1 MIQFF
6 VQARFQRRDTMV
18 SFPSIMQRR
27 NKSYRNF
34 FSQSL
39 IFVCLIILVG
49 RGWSEEPSKN
59 SEKNGENPRD
69 ANGKRLITAIR
80 AETPLDIDGLL
91 DDPAWQ
97 SSRFQGQFTQREP
110 EEGAPT
116 TEKTEVG
123 LLYDE
128 KNLYIG
134 IKCYDSEPD
143 KIIAREM
150 RRDAIVDD
158 DDYFE
163 LVLDTYHDHRSG
175 YYFITNPHGNKR
187 EAILANEGRDYN
199 PAWDG
204 VWSCRAKITDEGWF
218 VEIAIPWK
226 TLRFAEQSPAVWGV
240 NFARMIRRKNEHVY
254 WQLIPRD
261 FGRGAAIFRLSG
273 AGSIQGISDAEM
285 GGNLELRPYFL
296 GGMENDQ
303 NTNFTTDRLGDIG
316 LDTKVALT
324 ANLALDLTLNT
335 DFAQV
340 EADQEQVN
348 LTRFSLY
355 YPEKREFFLEGAE
368 LFSFGGSG
376 GNRWQREE
384 TDLNLFYSR
393 RLGLVDGHEARILGG
408 AKMVGKIG
416 KYHVGLLNILTDD
429 VTIREED
436 EQTKINATNFTVVR
450 LRRDILQRATIGMM
464 FLNKEDL
471 RSSDF
476 NRSLGLDG
484 HVPLTQHFT
493 LSGYLAATFGPEKA
507 DSGEMVNM
515 NKLNLAG
522 KLSLG
527 YNSDLWN
534 ASASYQD
541 VGARFNPEIGFIRRT
556 DFRLSS
562 ASIEYSPRPKDS
574 AVIRQFGFQLE
585 GSYRSDHDNRMLE
598 SEIGASFSINFQNS
612 SRFSINLQRQSEF
625 IDYDWEVREG
635 FLVPE
640 GTYTGYMYS
649 INGESDKSR
658 AIAGEIDIDYGS
670 YYTGRQ
676 MRFGLNGTITS
687 IRWMRMEVD
696 YNHNYIDLPE
706 GAFHTNTLGLRVFYF
721 FSTEL
726 YLKAYVQWN
735 DDKYFNA
742 GKEKIVSDILLRW
755 IYSPACNLYLV
766 YNDSRLVGPGPHE
779 ITNRT
784 LMIKVTYFW
793 RK

>member
-1 MIQFF
+1 M
-6 VQARFQRRDTMV
+6 
-18 SFPSIMQRR
+18 
-27 NKSYRNF
+27 SYRNF

-39 IFVCLIILVG
+39 LFVCIIILAG
-49 RGWSEEPSKN
+49 RVWAEDPSKN
-59 SEKNGENPRD
+59 SAQNNKILRET
-69 ANGKRLITAIR
+69 NGKRYITAIR
-80 AETPLDIDGLL
+80 TETPLKIDGLL
-91 DDPAWQ
+91 NDQAWRTAQ
-97 SSRFQGQFTQREP
+97 FQGQFTQREP
-110 EEGAPT
+110 EEGAPAS
-116 TEKTEVG
+116 EKTEVG
-123 LLYDE
+123 VLYDK

-134 IKCYDSEPD
+134 VKCYDSEAD

-163 LVLDTYHDHRSG
+163 LVLDTYHDHRTG
-175 YYFITNPHGNKR
+175 YYFITNPHGVKR
-187 EAILANEGRDYN
+187 EAVLANEGRDYN

-204 VWSCRAKITDEGWF
+204 VWLCKAKITDGGWF

-226 TLRFAEQSPAVWGV
+226 TLRFEEQGSSVWGI
-240 NFARMIRRKNEHVY
+240 NFARMIRRNNEHVY

-261 FGRGAAIFRLSG
+261 FGRGAGLFRLSE
-273 AGSIQGISDAEM
+273 AGSLHGIADAKM

-316 LDTKVALT
+316 LDAKVALT

-368 LFSFGGSG
+368 LFSFGGTG
-376 GNRWQREE
+376 RGRWHRGSSDM
-384 TDLNLFYSR
+384 DLYYSR

-416 KYHVGLLNILTDD
+416 KYQVGIMNILTDD
-429 VTIREED
+429 VAIQEED
-436 EQTKINATNFTVVR
+436 ETTKVNSTNFTVVR
-450 LRRDILQRATIGMM
+450 FRRDILQRGTIGIM
-464 FLNKEDL
+464 FLNKEEL
-471 RSSDF
+471 HSSYF
-476 NRSLGLDG
+476 NRSLGFDG
-484 HVPLTQHFT
+484 HLPLSLYFT
-493 LSGYLAATFGPEKA
+493 ISGYLAATFGPEET
-507 DSGEMVNM
+507 DNGQIINM
-515 NKLNLAG
+515 NKQNHAG

-527 YNSDLWN
+527 YNSDLWQ
-534 ASASYQD
+534 ASASYQG
-541 VGARFNPEIGFIRRT
+541 VGAHFNPEIGFIRRT

-562 ASIEYSPRPKDS
+562 ASIEYSPRPKES
-574 AVIRQFGFQLE
+574 SVIRQFSYQLE
-585 GSYRSDHDNRMLE
+585 GSYRSDHENRMLDSAIE
-598 SEIGASFSINFQNS
+598 ASFSIELQNS
-612 SRFSINLQRQSEF
+612 SRFSINIQRESEF

-635 FLVPE
+635 FLIPE

-649 INGESDKSR
+649 IGAESDKSR
-658 AIAGEIDIDYGS
+658 TIAGGIDIDYGS
-670 YYTGRQ
+670 YYTGHQ
-676 MRFGLNGTITS
+676 MRFSLNSTITR
-687 IRWMRMEVD
+687 IRRLRMEVG
-696 YNHNYIDLPE
+696 YNHNYVDLPE
-706 GAFHTNTLGLRVFYF
+706 GSFHTNTLGLRMIYF

-735 DDKYFNA
+735 DDKYYNA

-766 YNDSRLVGPGPHE
+766 YNDGRLIGPENNE
-779 ITNRT
+779 IINRT
-784 LMIKVTYFW
+784 LMFKVTYFW

>member
-1 MIQFF
+1 
-6 VQARFQRRDTMV
+6 MV
-18 SFPSIMQRR
+18 SFSLILMQKRIM
-27 NKSYRNF
+27 SYRNF
-34 FSQSL
+34 FRQSL
-39 IFVCLIILVG
+39 LFVCLIVLVG
-49 RGWSEEPSKN
+49 RVWGEDPSKN
-59 SEKNGENPRD
+59 SERNSKNPRD
-69 ANGKRLITAIR
+69 ANGKRYITAIR
-80 AETPLDIDGLL
+80 TETLLDIDGLL
-91 DDPAWQ
+91 NDPAWQ
-97 SSRFQGQFTQREP
+97 TALFQGEFTQREP
-110 EEGAPT
+110 EEGAPAS
-116 TEKTEVG
+116 EKTEAG
-123 LLYDE
+123 FLYDE

-134 IKCYDSEPD
+134 VRCYDSEPD

-163 LVLDTYHDHRSG
+163 LVLDTYHDYRSG
-175 YYFITNPHGNKR
+175 YYFITNPNGVKR
-187 EAILANEGRDYN
+187 EAVLANEGRDYN

-204 VWSCRAKITDEGWF
+204 VWSCKARITDDGWF

-226 TLRFAEQSPAVWGV
+226 TLRFAEQGSPVWGI

-261 FGRGAAIFRLSG
+261 FGRGAGLFRLSE
-273 AGSIQGISDAEM
+273 AGSLHGIAEAKM

-296 GGMENDQ
+296 GGIEKDQ
-303 NTNFTTDRLGDIG
+303 TTNFATDRLGDIG
-316 LDTKVALT
+316 LDAKVALT

-355 YPEKREFFLEGAE
+355 YPEKREFFLEGAQV
-368 LFSFGGSG
+368 FSFGGSG
-376 GNRWQREE
+376 GNHWHREE
-384 TDLNLFYSR
+384 ADMNLFYSR

-408 AKMVGKIG
+408 AKMVGKVG
-416 KYHVGLLNILTDD
+416 KYQIGVMNILTDD
-429 VTIREED
+429 VTFQEED
-436 EQTKINATNFTVVR
+436 ETTKVNAINFTVMRVQ
-450 LRRDILQRATIGMM
+450 RDILQRATIGMM

-476 NRSLGLDG
+476 NRSLGLDA
-484 HVPLTQHFT
+484 HFPLTLYFT
-493 LSGYLAATFGPEKA
+493 LSGYLAATFGPEEA
-507 DSGEMVNM
+507 DDGQIINM
-515 NKLNLAG
+515 NKRNLAG

-562 ASIEYSPRPKDS
+562 TSVEYSPRPKES
-574 AVIRQFGFQLE
+574 SVIRQFGFQLE

-598 SEIGASFSINFQNS
+598 SAIEASFSINFQNS
-612 SRFSINLQRQSEF
+612 SRFSINIQRESEF

-635 FLVPE
+635 FLIPE

-649 INGESDKSR
+649 VNAESDKSR
-658 AIAGEIDIDYGS
+658 AIAGEIDINYGR
-670 YYTGRQ
+670 YYTGHQ
-676 MRFGLNGTITS
+676 MRFGLNGTVTR
-687 IRWMRMEVD
+687 IRRIRMEVD
-696 YNHNYIDLPE
+696 YNHNYINLPE
-706 GAFHTNTLGLRVFYF
+706 GSFHTNTLGLRMFYF
-721 FSTEL
+721 FSTDL

-735 DDKYFNA
+735 DDKYYNA

-766 YNDSRLVGPGPHE
+766 YNDTRLIGPGHNE
-779 ITNRT
+779 IINRT
-784 LMIKVTYFW
+784 LMVKVTYFW